1 MVPGEKLGEPATGVY
16 QTTISI
22 QSLDSKQPGSSRNLQ
37 IVNMPGKQGKH
48 EPYYQSKYYQAM
60 TGSIDAKF

>member
-22 QSLDSKQPGSSRNLQ
+22 QSLDSKQPGSIHLQ

-48 EPYYQSKYYQAM
+48 EPY
-60 TGSIDAKF
+60 

>member
-16 QTTISI
+16 QTTTSI

-48 EPYYQSKYYQAM
+48 EPYYQP
-60 TGSIDAKF
+60 